1 MSRLNRAT
9 AAAVMELVVQLDG
22 DMELVV
28 QLDGDLELR
37 FHCCCCFFL
46 VLVVC
51 TSVGPF
57 LGYVM

>member
-9 AAAVMELVVQLDG
+9 AAAAMELVVQLDG